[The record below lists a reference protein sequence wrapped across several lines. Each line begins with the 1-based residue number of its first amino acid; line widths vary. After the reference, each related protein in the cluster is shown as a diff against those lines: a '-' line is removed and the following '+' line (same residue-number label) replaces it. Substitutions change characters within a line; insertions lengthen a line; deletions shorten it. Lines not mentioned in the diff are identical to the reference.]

1 MKKWSNTEAELK
13 KKKKA
18 LLKEKA
24 CIKENVRAL
33 LKVCV
38 WRI

>member
-13 KKKKA
+13 KKKA

-24 CIKENVRAL
+24 CIKEIVRAL
-33 LKVCV
+33 LKICV
-38 WRI
+38 WQI